1 MELKWLEDFV
11 AIVHTRNF
19 SRAAQMR
26 HVTQPGLSRRLKSL
40 EIWFGVPLIDR
51 STYPVTLTPAGEQ
64 FYELANKTVA
74 NINLAKSQIKAPQT
88 ELIDTIQFAMPHSL
102 AMGFFPKWWQQRS
115 PPSGLTTKVVTD
127 SFTACVEMLSN
138 RTCQFLICY
147 LHPESRNKLN
157 ENSFEGMKIGDD
169 VFIPVSAPSH
179 SGKARYNLLTQTDDL
194 LHAVDQQTPPIPLL
208 TYAPDSFLG
217 KVLAGIVRQ
226 PDNRHVQTVLRYE
239 STLAE
244 AIKAEVLIGEGLA
257 WLPKKMVDKELNNGE
272 LIIAGD
278 QAWHAPLEIWLYR
291 QAQDRQKRV
300 TSVWHSA
307 HTKTE

>member
-64 FYELANKTVA
+64 FYELANRTVA
-74 NINLAKSQIKAPQT
+74 DINSAKRQIKSVQT
-88 ELIDTIQFAMPHSL
+88 GLINTIQFAMPHSL

-115 PPSGLTTKVVTD
+115 PQSGLTTKVVTD
-127 SFTACVEMLSN
+127 SFNACVEMLSN
-138 RTCQFLICY
+138 RTCQFLVCY
-147 LHPESRNKLN
+147 LHPESRDKLK
-157 ENSFEGMKIGDD
+157 ESAFEGTKIGDD
-169 VFIPVSAPSH
+169 VFIPVSAPSS
-179 SGKARYNLLTQTDDL
+179 SGKARFTLAYQNDELLQAAGQ
-194 LHAVDQQTPPIPLL
+194 HTPPTPLL
-208 TYAPDSFLG
+208 SYAPDSFLG

-226 PDNRHVQTVLRYE
+226 PGNRHVQTLLRYE

-244 AIKAEVLIGEGLA
+244 AIKAEALIGEGLA
-257 WLPKKMVDKELNNGE
+257 WLPKKMVDKELLNGE
-272 LIIAGD
+272 LIMAGD
-278 QAWHAPLEIWLYR
+278 EAWHAPLEIWLYR
-291 QAQDRQKRV
+291 QAQDRQEQV
-300 TSVWHSA
+300 TSVWNSVHTRSA
-307 HTKTE
+307 